1 MRTIFC
7 GVIAALCGLAVPA
20 LADCVN
26 YSKSRAD
33 KAAAAL
39 ARNPP
44 SAQQLGMPTLD
55 GLALDAPRTV
65 GDPVC
70 DGPTPKRF
78 YYTTSLS
85 LGQLVNALYPNIRR
99 RTETD
104 GMKRTWYR
112 NPKLGNRMFLTS
124 GTELDIQ
131 SKDDGSVQL
140 IKLTPLPVPAP
151 LVADSQPYAAQD
163 IASGRPWPA
172 PGKEFVRA
180 DGAEPEP
187 RAAAPSV
194 QPGVAG
200 QPSAKSAADCP
211 PKNATGA
218 GVAAALGAEVG
229 GLIQGGGSGRSGGA
243 ALGSMLGGFLGSQ
256 GQAPA
261 PAPQSASLCP

>member
-1 MRTIFC
+1 MRTTSC
-7 GVIAALCGLAVPA
+7 GVIAVLCALAAPA

-26 YSKSRAD
+26 YSKARAD

-44 SAQQLGMPTLD
+44 AAKQLGMPTLE
-55 GLALDAPRTV
+55 GLVLDAPRTA

-78 YYTTSLS
+78 YYTTSLT
-85 LGQLVNALYPNIRR
+85 LGQLVDAVYPNIRR

-104 GMKRTWYR
+104 GMKRNWYR

-131 SKDDGSVQL
+131 SRDDGSVQL
-140 IKLTPLPVPAP
+140 IKLTPLPVPEP
-151 LVADSQPYAAQD
+151 LVSDSQPYTAQD

-180 DGAEPEP
+180 DGADPAP
-187 RAAAPSV
+187 RAAPPSV
-194 QPGVAG
+194 QPAVAG
-200 QPSAKSAADCP
+200 QPPAKSAADCP
-211 PKNATGA
+211 PKNAAGT

-229 GLIQGGGSGRSGGA
+229 GLIQGGGSGRSSGA
-243 ALGSMLGGFLGSQ
+243 ALGSMLGGLLGSQ
-256 GQAPA
+256 GQAPQ
-261 PAPQSASLCP
+261 PAAQSASLCP